1 MKTNQVLDILQT
13 HYPEHLGRAIII
25 NLPFLINAFFK
36 IITPFVDPITRPKM
50 KFNPQVVPDGLFT
63 SPQVWKEF
71 GGECEFGYEH
81 EVYWKALVGMCEEKK
96 KVQMERWRKLGAKV
110 GVREWEVRRPLEG
123 EEVGGDDDA
132 AAPASLQVEIQEDVG
147 GEKSASS
154 VLVSEVKDS
163 RDGMNEKVSGVSEQS
178 QVFEIIAS

>member
-1 MKTNQVLDILQT
+1 M
-13 HYPEHLGRAIII
+13 
-25 NLPFLINAFFK
+25 
-36 IITPFVDPITRPKM
+36 
-50 KFNPQVVPDGLFT
+50 
-63 SPQVWKEF
+63 
-71 GGECEFGYEH
+71 
-81 EVYWKALVGMCEEKK
+81 GMCEEKK

-123 EEVGGDDDA
+123 EEVGGGDDA